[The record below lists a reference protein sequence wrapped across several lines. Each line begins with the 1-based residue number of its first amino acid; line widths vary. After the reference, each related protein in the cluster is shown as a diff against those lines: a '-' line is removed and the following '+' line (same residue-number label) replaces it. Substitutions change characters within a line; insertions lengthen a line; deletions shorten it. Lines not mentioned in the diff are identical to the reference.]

1 MKSVFYF
8 NLFSFELVLQRIM
21 STPTSNDDGSHKSQR
36 KSRAHTLTRVRNNQR
51 RCRERRRQYIAA
63 LEQRVEE
70 TGRLLEEARAEIDC
84 LKSQLMECESRRRHH
99 PHHVNQLAE
108 GGSAVSYSGGGRGR
122 GGSIDAAAWMM
133 PLGQQGGYR
142 QVSGQIEEVG
152 ELPALLP
159 GPLPAPPEKED
170 DWPATTSHQQTS
182 DIGYNATPNM
192 LALQQ
197 LDNTHPRRPSSSSL
211 ALANQRE
218 TAVCGSK
225 PPNAVNS
232 DTTLTTSTNAPS
244 PLSTLWT
251 PTLTALQLEGLIL
264 PDIPDTSNSEY
275 TVSPAD
281 ESTTPCSQ
289 AFIIISQQNFKGVD
303 ASSIE
308 RWLCRGFRQA
318 TDPIEGCR
326 VENTLLLQLLD
337 FISGP

>member
-1 MKSVFYF
+1 
-8 NLFSFELVLQRIM
+8 M
-21 STPTSNDDGSHKSQR
+21 STPTSNNDDSPKSQR

-70 TGRLLEEARAEIDC
+70 TGRLLEEARAEIDS
-84 LKSQLMECESRRRHH
+84 LKSQLMECGSRRRHH
-99 PHHVNQLAE
+99 SHHANQPAE
-108 GGSAVSYSGGGRGR
+108 GGSAVSYSGGGGGGGGGR

-159 GPLPAPPEKED
+159 GPLPAPPQRED

-182 DIGYNATPNM
+182 DIGCNATPNM

-211 ALANQRE
+211 SLANQRE
-218 TAVCGSK
+218 TAVCGSR

-232 DTTLTTSTNAPS
+232 YTRLTTSTNAPS

-251 PTLTALQLEGLIL
+251 PTLTALQLEGFIL
-264 PDIPDTSNSEY
+264 PDIPDTSNCDY

-289 AFIIISQQNFKGVD
+289 AFIFISQQNFKGLD

-318 TDPIEGCR
+318 TDPREGCR

-337 FISGP
+337 FVSGP

>member
-1 MKSVFYF
+1 
-8 NLFSFELVLQRIM
+8 M
-21 STPTSNDDGSHKSQR
+21 STPTSNNDDSPKSQR

-70 TGRLLEEARAEIDC
+70 TGRLLEEARAEIDS
-84 LKSQLMECESRRRHH
+84 LKSQLMECGSRSRRRRH
-99 PHHVNQLAE
+99 PHHANQLAE
-108 GGSAVSYSGGGRGR
+108 GESAVSYSGGGG

-133 PLGQQGGYR
+133 SLGQQGGYR

-159 GPLPAPPEKED
+159 GPLPAPPERED

-218 TAVCGSK
+218 TAVCGSR

-264 PDIPDTSNSEY
+264 PDIPDTSNSDY
-275 TVSPAD
+275 TLSPAD

-289 AFIIISQQNFKGVD
+289 AFIFISQQNFKGLD

-318 TDPIEGCR
+318 TDPREGCR
-326 VENTLLLQLLD
+326 VENTLLLQVLD
-337 FISGP
+337 FASFKDEDGTLPNRQHRRTLLGHV